1 MAHPLRFQG
10 LAVAAILAM
19 GTAIASA
26 QPSDPPAKP
35 AESEQTSDL
44 EKAMETENRQAAM
57 SAELFYEILVGE
69 MAAQEGALTD
79 AQALM
84 MEAARNSDNEKLYRR
99 ATELAVQSRS
109 GEQALRNARAWL
121 NAYPESRDANRAVLR
136 LMVTMNRI
144 ADSASYLRREVELTP
159 AERRGS
165 TFLAITQLYGNA
177 SDKPLAADVV
187 EQALESSLKD
197 PQTGPMA
204 WAAIGHMRLV
214 AGQKPAALQALQNG
228 EKLNPDSSAVALL
241 GMELLE
247 SGSAEVEPL
256 VQRYIDKNPSPQL
269 RMAFARVLIGQN
281 RLADAKA
288 QIKAITGESPEFPEA
303 WAVLANLQLQDK
315 EYDEA
320 EQSIAQFAALQPR
333 LPDGVA
339 RKAGQAQLYLL
350 QADLAEKRKRYD
362 EADAYLQ
369 RIPDAPNL
377 LSVQARRADMLV
389 RQGKIREARAIIRAV
404 PAEGPNQQR
413 LKQIAEIQLL
423 RDANLPQEAYALQA
437 RLQTQFPDDIELAY
451 DTALMA
457 ERAGKTNEME
467 RLLRSIIERKPDFQH
482 AYNALG
488 YSYADRN
495 IKLEEAQA
503 LIQKALDMTPGD
515 PFITDSLAWVHF
527 RRGHLDEAEKL
538 LEQAYE
544 TRQDAEIAAHLG
556 EVLWAQNKRDRALKI
571 WREGL
576 QTDDS
581 NATLLET
588 LKRLNVKP

>member
-1 MAHPLRFQG
+1 M
-10 LAVAAILAM
+10 AAILAM

-256 VQRYIDKNPSPQL
+256 VQRYISKNPSPQL
-269 RMAFARVLIGQN
+269 RMAFARVLIGQK
-281 RLADAKA
+281 RPADAKA
-288 QIKAITGESPEFPEA
+288 QIKAITSESPEFPEA

-320 EQSIAQFAALQPR
+320 EQSITQFAALQPR

-369 RIPDAPNL
+369 LIPDAPNL
-377 LSVQARRADMLV
+377 LSVQARRADLLA

-457 ERAGKTNEME
+457 ERAGKTHEME

-556 EVLWAQNKRDRALKI
+556 EVLWAQNKRDRALKV

>member
-1 MAHPLRFQG
+1 M
-10 LAVAAILAM
+10 AAILAM

-187 EQALESSLKD
+187 EQALESSLRD

-256 VQRYIDKNPSPQL
+256 VQRYINKNPSPQL
-269 RMAFARVLIGQN
+269 RMAFARVLIGQK
-281 RLADAKA
+281 RPADAKA
-288 QIKAITGESPEFPEA
+288 QIKAITSESPEFPEA

-320 EQSIAQFAALQPR
+320 EQSITQFAALQPR

-339 RKAGQAQLYLL
+339 RKVGQGQLYLL

-369 RIPDAPNL
+369 LIPDAPNL
-377 LSVQARRADMLV
+377 LSVQARRADLLA

-457 ERAGKTNEME
+457 ERAGKTHEME

-556 EVLWAQNKRDRALKI
+556 EVLWAQNKRDRALKV

>member
-1 MAHPLRFQG
+1 M
-10 LAVAAILAM
+10 AAILAM

-256 VQRYIDKNPSPQL
+256 VQRYINKNPSPQL
-269 RMAFARVLIGQN
+269 RMAFARVLIGQK
-281 RLADAKA
+281 RPADAKA
-288 QIKAITGESPEFPEA
+288 QIKAITSESPEFPEA

-320 EQSIAQFAALQPR
+320 EQSITQFAALQPR

-369 RIPDAPNL
+369 LIPGAPNL
-377 LSVQARRADMLV
+377 LSVQARRADLLA

-437 RLQTQFPDDIELAY
+437 RLQTQFPDDIELTY

-457 ERAGKTNEME
+457 ERAGKTHEME

-556 EVLWAQNKRDRALKI
+556 EVLWAQNKRDRALKV

>member
-1 MAHPLRFQG
+1 M
-10 LAVAAILAM
+10 
-19 GTAIASA
+19 
-26 QPSDPPAKP
+26 D
-35 AESEQTSDL
+35 
-44 EKAMETENRQAAM
+44 TENRQAAM

-377 LSVQARRADMLV
+377 LSVQARRADMLA

>member
-1 MAHPLRFQG
+1 M
-10 LAVAAILAM
+10 AAILAM

-57 SAELFYEILVGE
+57 SAGLFYEILVGE

-247 SGSAEVEPL
+247 SGSAEVELL
-256 VQRYIDKNPSPQL
+256 VQRYINKNPSPQL
-269 RMAFARVLIGQN
+269 RMAFARVLIGQK
-281 RLADAKA
+281 RPADAKA
-288 QIKAITGESPEFPEA
+288 QIKAITSESPEFPEA

-320 EQSIAQFAALQPR
+320 EQSITQFAALQPR

-369 RIPDAPNL
+369 LIPDAPNL
-377 LSVQARRADMLV
+377 LSVQARRADLLA

-457 ERAGKTNEME
+457 ERAGKTHEME

-556 EVLWAQNKRDRALKI
+556 EVLWAQNKRDRALKV

>member
-1 MAHPLRFQG
+1 M
-10 LAVAAILAM
+10 AAILAM

-187 EQALESSLKD
+187 EQALESSLRD

-256 VQRYIDKNPSPQL
+256 VQRYINKNPSPQL
-269 RMAFARVLIGQN
+269 RMAFARVLIGQK
-281 RLADAKA
+281 RPADAKA
-288 QIKAITGESPEFPEA
+288 QIKAITSESPEFPEA

-320 EQSIAQFAALQPR
+320 EQSITQFAALQPR

-369 RIPDAPNL
+369 LIPDAPNL
-377 LSVQARRADMLV
+377 LSVQARRADLLA

-457 ERAGKTNEME
+457 ERAGKTHEME

-556 EVLWAQNKRDRALKI
+556 EVLWAQNKRDRALKV

>member
-1 MAHPLRFQG
+1 M
-10 LAVAAILAM
+10 AAILAM

-26 QPSDPPAKP
+26 QPSAPPAKP

-57 SAELFYEILVGE
+57 SAELFYEVLVGE

-256 VQRYIDKNPSPQL
+256 VQRYINKNPSPQL
-269 RMAFARVLIGQN
+269 RMAFARVLIGQK
-281 RLADAKA
+281 RPADAKA
-288 QIKAITGESPEFPEA
+288 QIKAITSESPEFPEA

-320 EQSIAQFAALQPR
+320 EQSITQFAALQPR

-369 RIPDAPNL
+369 LIPDAPNL
-377 LSVQARRADMLV
+377 LSVQARRADLLA

-457 ERAGKTNEME
+457 ERAGKTHEME

-556 EVLWAQNKRDRALKI
+556 EVLWAQNKRDRALKV

>member
-1 MAHPLRFQG
+1 M
-10 LAVAAILAM
+10 AAILAM

-247 SGSAEVEPL
+247 SGSAEVELL
-256 VQRYIDKNPSPQL
+256 VQRYINKNPSPQL
-269 RMAFARVLIGQN
+269 RMAFARVLIGQK
-281 RLADAKA
+281 RPADAKA
-288 QIKAITGESPEFPEA
+288 QIKAITSESPEFPEA

-320 EQSIAQFAALQPR
+320 EQSITQFAALQPR

-369 RIPDAPNL
+369 LIPDAPNL
-377 LSVQARRADMLV
+377 LSVQARRADLLA

-457 ERAGKTNEME
+457 ERAGKTHEME

-556 EVLWAQNKRDRALKI
+556 EVLWAQNKRDRALKV

>member
-1 MAHPLRFQG
+1 M
-10 LAVAAILAM
+10 AAILAM

-187 EQALESSLKD
+187 EQALESSLRD

-256 VQRYIDKNPSPQL
+256 VQRYINKNPSPQL
-269 RMAFARVLIGQN
+269 RMAFARVLIGQK
-281 RLADAKA
+281 RPADAKA
-288 QIKAITGESPEFPEA
+288 QIKAITSESPEFPEA

-320 EQSIAQFAALQPR
+320 EQSITQFAALQPR

-369 RIPDAPNL
+369 LIPDAPNL
-377 LSVQARRADMLV
+377 LSVQARRADLLA

-423 RDANLPQEAYALQA
+423 RDANQPQEAYALQA

-457 ERAGKTNEME
+457 ERAGKTHEME

-556 EVLWAQNKRDRALKI
+556 EVLWAQNKRDRALKV

>member
-19 GTAIASA
+19 GTAIAFA

-44 EKAMETENRQAAM
+44 EKAMDTENRQAAM

-377 LSVQARRADMLV
+377 LSVQARRADMLA

>member
-1 MAHPLRFQG
+1 M
-10 LAVAAILAM
+10 AAILAM

-187 EQALESSLKD
+187 EQALESSLRD

-256 VQRYIDKNPSPQL
+256 VQRYINKNPSPQL
-269 RMAFARVLIGQN
+269 RMAFARVLIGQK
-281 RLADAKA
+281 RPADAKA
-288 QIKAITGESPEFPEA
+288 QIKAITSESPEFPEA

-320 EQSIAQFAALQPR
+320 EQSITQFADLQPR

-369 RIPDAPNL
+369 LIPDAPNL
-377 LSVQARRADMLV
+377 LSVQARRADLLA

-457 ERAGKTNEME
+457 ERAGKTHEME

-556 EVLWAQNKRDRALKI
+556 EVLWAQNKRDRALKV

>member
-1 MAHPLRFQG
+1 M
-10 LAVAAILAM
+10 AAILAM

-256 VQRYIDKNPSPQL
+256 VQRYINKNPSPQL
-269 RMAFARVLIGQN
+269 RMAFARVLIGQK
-281 RLADAKA
+281 RPADAKA
-288 QIKAITGESPEFPEA
+288 QIKAITSESPEFPEA

-320 EQSIAQFAALQPR
+320 EQSITQFAALQPR

-369 RIPDAPNL
+369 LIPDAPNL
-377 LSVQARRADMLV
+377 LSVQARRADLLA

-457 ERAGKTNEME
+457 ERAGKTHEME

-556 EVLWAQNKRDRALKI
+556 EVLWAQNKRDRALKV